1 MTEEQDQFEFWLM
14 DMDDAIENFRRSIPA
29 ELASRLDF
37 SDQSLKA
44 LEDFVLQTYPGVE
57 AVTKP
62 GEATTVDGM
71 ARYVGEVFRKHLGGR
86 WFVDHSDRKNA
97 FYGLPQL
104 KNLKGQ
110 IVQICPMTLVTTS
123 TDRRRGDFIFSVF
136 SNMRNRANP
145 T

>member
-1 MTEEQDQFEFWLM
+1 MTKEQDQFEFWLM
-14 DMDDAIENFRRSIPA
+14 DMDDAIDRFLHSIPA
-29 ELASRLDF
+29 ELVSRLDF

-44 LEDFVLQTYPGVE
+44 LEDFVLKTYPDVE
-57 AVTKP
+57 AIKKS
-62 GEATTVDGM
+62 GEAQMVDGM
-71 ARYVGEVFRKHLGGR
+71 ARYVGEVFRKNLGGS
-86 WFVDHSDRKNA
+86 WFIDHSDKKNA

-110 IVQICPMTLVTTS
+110 IVQICPMTLVSTS

-145 T
+145 A

>member
-37 SDQSLKA
+37 SDESLKI
-44 LEDFVLQTYPGVE
+44 LESFVLEIYPDVE
-57 AVTKP
+57 TIKQS
-62 GEATTVDGM
+62 GEAKMIDGM
-71 ARYVGEVFRKHLGGR
+71 SRYVGEVFRKHLGGR
-86 WFVDHSDRKNA
+86 WFIDYSDKKNA

-110 IVQICPMTLVTTS
+110 IVQICPMTLVSAS

-136 SNMRNRANP
+136 SNMRNRVNP